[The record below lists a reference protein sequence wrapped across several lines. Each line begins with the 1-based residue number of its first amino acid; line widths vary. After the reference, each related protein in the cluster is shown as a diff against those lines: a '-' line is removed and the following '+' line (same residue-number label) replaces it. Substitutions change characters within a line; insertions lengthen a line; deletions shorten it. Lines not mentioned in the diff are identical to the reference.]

1 MGDSRLFT
9 LAGTGW
15 QRRMDAE
22 GDWLQATAGVGRA
35 AHTHGG
41 REDDD
46 TQHVHAIDGVRL

>member
-1 MGDSRLFT
+1 
-9 LAGTGW
+9 
-15 QRRMDAE
+15 MDAE